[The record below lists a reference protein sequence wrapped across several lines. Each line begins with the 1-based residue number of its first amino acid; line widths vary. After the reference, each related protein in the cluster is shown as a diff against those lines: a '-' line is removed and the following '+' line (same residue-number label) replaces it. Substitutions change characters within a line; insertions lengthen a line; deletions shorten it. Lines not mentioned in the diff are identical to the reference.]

1 MNLSVGID
9 IGGTGTKLGIV
20 NDDGK
25 IVVKKE
31 IGTWDFAVFEEYVRE
46 LAKIT
51 KNMLGGL
58 GGEQELQGIGI
69 GSPMG
74 KYVDGTI
81 NYASNLPWKGVLPI
95 VSLLKKEFDVPV
107 IITNDANTAALGEK
121 VFGGA
126 KDFNDFIMITL
137 GTGLGSGFISN
148 GKLVLGFQGFAGEL
162 GHVNI
167 GRLEGRICGCGKKEC
182 LEAYVS
188 ATGIKRTIFSL
199 LAKRHVESQF
209 RHVSFDNLSTKDITL
224 AADNGDKI
232 ALEAFQFTGKILGRK
247 LAEVVMLFNP
257 EAIFLAGGLSL
268 AGDYIINP
276 IRKYME
282 KDVLK
287 VYKKKVQFRSSELG
301 SEGASILGAASL
313 VKGEFI

>member
-1 MNLSVGID
+1 MAISIGID

-20 NDDGK
+20 DDDGK
-25 IVVKKE
+25 ILIKKE
-31 IGTWDFAVFEEYVRE
+31 FGTWDFDVFEEYVNE
-46 LAKIT
+46 LAGIV
-51 KNMLGGL
+51 KNMLSGL
-58 GGEQELQGIGI
+58 KGESVLQGIGI

-95 VSLLKKEFDVPV
+95 VSLLQKELDVPV

-126 KDFNDFIMITL
+126 KDFNDFVMVTL

-167 GRLEGRICGCGKKEC
+167 GRLEGRTCGCGKKDC
-182 LEAYVS
+182 LETYVS

-199 LAKRHVESQF
+199 LAKRNVESRF
-209 RHVSFDNLSTKDITL
+209 RNVSFDDLSTEDIAL

-232 ALEAFQFTGKILGRK
+232 ALEAFEFTGKILGRK

-268 AGDYIINP
+268 AGDYIIKP

-282 KDVLK
+282 KDVLN
-287 VYKKKVQFRSSELG
+287 VYRRKVQFRSSELG